1 MFKDFVKFFKSDN
14 AKWVFV
20 VVVVLLIIWA
30 LMSYSN
36 TKNLVKDAM
45 QMQNAANVKPYAQT
59 DLDGQ
64 EEAASVDDYKKLMT
78 KEVPASTTGASGY
91 QLQPVAN
98 PKELL
103 PKDQN
108 SQWAA
113 LNPVNNSEPV
123 LPDLLQAGNLIGLDT
138 IGQTLKNA
146 NLQLRSDPIIEKQN
160 VGPWNNSTYEAD
172 VARVPLEIGCTVAK

>member
-45 QMQNAANVKPYAQT
+45 QNATKVQPYTQT

-64 EEAASVDDYKKLMT
+64 EEAASVEEYKKPLT
-78 KEVPASTTGASGY
+78 KEVPAAGSSGY
-91 QLQPVAN
+91 QLQPVAK
-98 PKELL
+98 PEELL

-108 SQWAA
+108 SQWAD
-113 LNPVNNSEPV
+113 LNPVNNSTPV
-123 LPDLLQAGNLIGLDT
+123 TPDLLLAGNLIGLDT
-138 IGQTLKNA
+138 VGQTLKNA
-146 NLQLRSDPIIEKQN
+146 NLQLRSDPVIEKQN

-172 VARVPLEIGCTVAK
+172 LARVPLELGCTVGK